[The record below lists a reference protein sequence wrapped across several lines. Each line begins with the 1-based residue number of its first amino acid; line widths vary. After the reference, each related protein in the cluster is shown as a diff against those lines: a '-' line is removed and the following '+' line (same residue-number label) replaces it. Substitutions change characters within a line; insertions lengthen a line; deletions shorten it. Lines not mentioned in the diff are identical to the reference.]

1 MTGVATP
8 NSTRPNKS
16 DSPPERYAKMKEIP
30 ERYNIIQIGIAV
42 FHENPKF
49 KRYVKKKVGEIYTA
63 HEEGD
68 DDDDDDD
75 GNDDN
80 NNDDGNNDNDDDMD
94 IDRKIHNHISL
105 EDIYGTRQVIDRIV
119 GSRRQRRHCH
129 FRDLDGSNVQPGSNS
144 GESASNPQNVVNN
157 NENGSSHL
165 NPGNADGEG
174 INNADNQAQEQNGS
188 RNAGSN
194 GGGDDDHNNGSDDSD
209 DDQYSDD
216 GHDEDVLNR
225 GDDSTDSDNSIDS
238 SNDDPGQD
246 QEPPEFLVV
255 SHHTNS

>member
-30 ERYNIIQIGIAV
+30 ERYNIIQVGIAV

-63 HEEGD
+63 HEEVEED
-68 DDDDDDD
+68 DDENDENND
-75 GNDDN
+75 GNDDE
-80 NNDDGNNDNDDDMD
+80 NDEDDDDMD

-129 FRDLDGSNVQPGSNS
+129 FRDLDDSNVQPDSNT
-144 GESASNPQNVVNN
+144 GESASNSQNAVND
-157 NENGSSHL
+157 NENGSSGL
-165 NPGNADGEG
+165 NPSNADGQG
-174 INNADNQAQEQNGS
+174 INNEENQAQEQNGS
-188 RNAGSN
+188 RNVGSN
-194 GGGDDDHNNGSDDSD
+194 GGGDDDNNGSDDSD
-209 DDQYSDD
+209 DDQYSD
-216 GHDEDVLNR
+216 GHDEDVLND
-225 GDDSTDSDNSIDS
+225 GDDSTDSDNSIDG
-238 SNDDPGQD
+238 SNDDPNQD

-255 SHHTNS
+255 SLYANS